1 MTQEDDRRR
10 VTLLHPPVRPS
21 VPLASPAKIRKA
33 KMDLVY
39 ALMSLDDCG
48 VDISTMNMQA
58 AIEFARKLR

>member
-1 MTQEDDRRR
+1 
-10 VTLLHPPVRPS
+10 
-21 VPLASPAKIRKA
+21 
-33 KMDLVY
+33 MDLVY